1 MARFLPH
8 QGLPL
13 ISEDGRTRWTPRL
26 LVYLA
31 IFMAW
36 RVERTLKDRFNEA
49 RAALTGIYSS
59 RKRPGQ
65 TDTGFARAL
74 AKSSDVL
81 LYTLCDHW
89 RQCVRQ
95 VAASCWEVGGWVVIG
110 VDGSTFDCPRTPANE
125 EAFGTTGKNNSGPQQ
140 LVTCLFHVCSGLIWG
155 WKRGGIQGN
164 SERGQ
169 LREMIHLLPPNALLL
184 ADAGFCGYDLLAA
197 LLAQGS
203 SFLIRVGAN
212 VHLLKK
218 LGYEVH
224 EHEQTVYLWP
234 LDKQGRRRNKAW
246 PRSLTHV
253 KPPLVLRLIRLK
265 EATGQTVCLLT
276 NQGPERLSDAL
287 AARIYKLRWGIE
299 VMWRDLKQTMS
310 HHKTLGTSPGRVQA
324 ELDWALAGLW
334 MLQLI
339 SVERMIA
346 SKQLPHRYSPA
357 SSLRVLR
364 RAMGG
369 KRRKRRTLVM
379 ELTQAVKDT
388 YCRKGSKKARHYPKK
403 RPQRPP
409 GEPRAHGLARG
420 KALAQRLFEQPPPKL
435 VAA

>member
-1 MARFLPH
+1 M
-8 QGLPL
+8 
-13 ISEDGRTRWTPRL
+13 
-26 LVYLA
+26 
-31 IFMAW
+31 
-36 RVERTLKDRFNEA
+36 
-49 RAALTGIYSS
+49 
-59 RKRPGQ
+59 
-65 TDTGFARAL
+65 
-74 AKSSDVL
+74 
-81 LYTLCDHW
+81 
-89 RQCVRQ
+89 
-95 VAASCWEVGGWVVIG
+95 
-110 VDGSTFDCPRTPANE
+110 
-125 EAFGTTGKNNSGPQQ
+125 
-140 LVTCLFHVCSGLIWG
+140 
-155 WKRGGIQGN
+155 
-164 SERGQ
+164 
-169 LREMIHLLPPNALLL
+169 
-184 ADAGFCGYDLLAA
+184 
-197 LLAQGS
+197 
-203 SFLIRVGAN
+203 
-212 VHLLKK
+212 
-218 LGYEVH
+218 
-224 EHEQTVYLWP
+224 
-234 LDKQGRRRNKAW
+234 
-246 PRSLTHV
+246 

-364 RAMGG
+364 CAMGG

-403 RPQRPP
+403 EAAASARRTPA
-409 GEPRAHGLARG
+409 AHGLARG
-420 KALAQRLFEQPPPKL
+420 KRLRSGFSSNRRLNWLRRSMAPNWVERHSQGAVHFRFPMLTSSPFLSHRPPYERHQGGSIPPRVRSPGVL
-435 VAA
+435 SSRSRSAR